1 MWFVVAFA
9 DGEVNGFVVVTEQLT
24 RLPLLVTPEMST
36 QNFTVPENDP
46 AVVEPF
52 TEALVLPIELA
63 VFVVAVGVCKSVVK
77 LST

>member
-9 DGEVNGFVVVTEQLT
+9 DGEANGFIVVTEQLT

-46 AVVEPF
+46 AVVEPL

-63 VFVVAVGVCKSVVK
+63 AFVVAVGVCKSVVK